1 MKEIKFKLTK
11 WGAKRL
17 VHYYEDICDWGCS
30 YYNEDKYTPILQDV
44 LYHTMKTGELII
56 PEKYPEIQ
64 NILEMDM
71 RSGLTMEEMDVDEI
85 NSWATHPY
93 RNSSF
98 QKEIGCS
105 KTTLLKTIEQYE
117 FLIKEFNK
125 GECHPIQFPK
135 HKEKNA

>member
-1 MKEIKFKLTK
+1 MNKFKLTK

-71 RSGLTMEEMDVDEI
+71 RSGLTMDEMDVDEI

-93 RNSSF
+93 RNSGF

>member
-30 YYNEDKYTPILQDV
+30 YYDEDKYTPILQDV

-105 KTTLLKTIEQYE
+105 KTTMLKTIEQYE

-125 GECHPIQFPK
+125 DGLHPIQFK
-135 HKEKNA
+135 KKKIK

>member
-1 MKEIKFKLTK
+1 MNKFKLTK

-30 YYNEDKYTPILQDV
+30 YYDEDKYTPILQDV

-105 KTTLLKTIEQYE
+105 KTTMLKTIEQYE

>member
-1 MKEIKFKLTK
+1 MKTYKLSK

-30 YYNEDKYTPILQDV
+30 YYDEDKYTPILQDV

-71 RSGLTMEEMDVDEI
+71 RSGLEMDEMDVDEI

-105 KTTLLKTIEQYE
+105 KTTMLKTIEQYE

>member
-1 MKEIKFKLTK
+1 MNKFKLTK

-30 YYNEDKYTPILQDV
+30 YYNEDKYTPILQDI

>member
-30 YYNEDKYTPILQDV
+30 YYNEDKYTPILQDI

>member
-1 MKEIKFKLTK
+1 MNKFKLTK

-71 RSGLTMEEMDVDEI
+71 RSGLEMEEMDVDEI

>member
-1 MKEIKFKLTK
+1 MNKFKLTK

-105 KTTLLKTIEQYE
+105 KTTMLKTIEQYE

-125 GECHPIQFPK
+125 DGLHPIQFK
-135 HKEKNA
+135 KKKIK

>member
-1 MKEIKFKLTK
+1 MKTYKLTK

-30 YYNEDKYTPILQDV
+30 YYDEDKYTPILQDV

-71 RSGLTMEEMDVDEI
+71 RSGLEMDEMDVDEI
-85 NSWATHPY
+85 NSGTNLQVRSNS
-93 RNSSF
+93 RNSFTFFDESA
-98 QKEIGCS
+98 KHG
-105 KTTLLKTIEQYE
+105 KY
-117 FLIKEFNK
+117 LIVGIFM
-125 GECHPIQFPK
+125 GYSSL
-135 HKEKNA
+135 

>member
-1 MKEIKFKLTK
+1 MKTYKLSK

-30 YYNEDKYTPILQDV
+30 YYDEDKYTPILQDV

-71 RSGLTMEEMDVDEI
+71 RSGLEMDEMDVDEI

-105 KTTLLKTIEQYE
+105 KTTMLKTIEQYE
-117 FLIKEFNK
+117 F
-125 GECHPIQFPK
+125 
-135 HKEKNA
+135 

>member
-30 YYNEDKYTPILQDV
+30 YYNEDKYTPILQDI

-125 GECHPIQFPK
+125 DGLHPIQFK
-135 HKEKNA
+135 KE

>member
-1 MKEIKFKLTK
+1 MNKFKLTN

-30 YYNEDKYTPILQDV
+30 YYNEDKYTPILQDI

-71 RSGLTMEEMDVDEI
+71 RSGLEMDEMDVDEI

>member
-30 YYNEDKYTPILQDV
+30 YYNEDKYTPILQDI

-64 NILEMDM
+64 NIL
-71 RSGLTMEEMDVDEI
+71 
-85 NSWATHPY
+85 
-93 RNSSF
+93 SS
-98 QKEIGCS
+98 IGTFLYLVLS
-105 KTTLLKTIEQYE
+105 LLYLCI
-117 FLIKEFNK
+117 FLLMFWKLNRMALDFIKF
-125 GECHPIQFPK
+125 FY
-135 HKEKNA
+135 

>member
-1 MKEIKFKLTK
+1 MKTYKMTK

-30 YYNEDKYTPILQDV
+30 YYDEDKYTPILQDV

-71 RSGLTMEEMDVDEI
+71 RSGLTMDEMDVDEI

-98 QKEIGCS
+98 KKEIGCS

-125 GECHPIQFPK
+125 GECYPIQFK
-135 HKEKNA
+135 KKKIK

>member
-1 MKEIKFKLTK
+1 MNKFKLTK

-71 RSGLTMEEMDVDEI
+71 RSGLEMEEMDVDEI

-105 KTTLLKTIEQYE
+105 KTTMLKTIEQYE

-125 GECHPIQFPK
+125 DGLHPIQFK
-135 HKEKNA
+135 KKKIK